1 MLHIEGST
9 STRGGGGHIQ
19 APWAPEEDRMKG
31 TIAIV
36 APEGANLERLLD
48 FAPDDVEVKRIDSSQ
63 PMDVK
68 AEQMSDAAALF
79 NAGAPFDMELVR
91 RCPRLRLIQSTSAG
105 VDGFDLA
112 ALAEMGVQVANN
124 RGGNA
129 ITVAE
134 HAVALMVA
142 ALRKLVLQFEAIR
155 AGKWFGSVLE
165 DWSSQAHEIAGK
177 TVGILGIGFIGQ
189 EVARRLQGWGC
200 SIIYYDTVH
209 PPAEVVDELRLR
221 SVSMDELLSESD
233 ILSLHV
239 PLNPRTRGLIG
250 ARELGMMKR
259 TAILINTCRGP
270 VVDEAALIQA
280 LRDGVIAAAG
290 LDVLEE
296 EPTPSD
302 NPLLSMDNVAVT
314 PHLAAMSV
322 ESGPRSTAFAMENM
336 ARVARGGE
344 PEGVVRPA

>member
-1 MLHIEGST
+1 
-9 STRGGGGHIQ
+9 
-19 APWAPEEDRMKG
+19 MKG

-36 APEGANLERLLD
+36 AREGADLEGILG
-48 FAPDDVEVKRIDSSQ
+48 FAPDDVEVKRIDSSLPIEVQ
-63 PMDVK
+63 
-68 AEQMSDAAALF
+68 AEQMSDVAALF
-79 NAGAPFDMELVR
+79 NAGAPFDMELAR
-91 RCPRLRLIQSTSAG
+91 RCPRLKLIQSTSAG
-105 VDGFDLA
+105 VDGYDLA
-112 ALAEMGVQVANN
+112 ALGEMGIQVANN

-134 HAVALMVA
+134 HTVALMVA
-142 ALRKLVLQFEAIR
+142 AYRKLALQFEAAR
-155 AGKWFGSVLE
+155 AGKWFGSVIE
-165 DWSSQAHEIAGK
+165 DWASQSHEIAGK
-177 TVGILGIGFIGQ
+177 TVGLLGTGFIGL

-200 SIIYYDTVH
+200 SIIYYDMVH
-209 PPAEVVDELRLR
+209 PPAEVVDELGLR
-221 SVSMDELLSESD
+221 PVSMDELLRESD

-239 PLNPRTRGLIG
+239 PLNPRTQGLIG

-259 TAILINTCRGP
+259 TAVLINTCRGP
-270 VVDEAALIQA
+270 VVDEAALIAA

-322 ESGPRSTAFAMENM
+322 ESGPRSAAFAMENM

-344 PEGVVRPA
+344 PEGVVRPV

>member
-1 MLHIEGST
+1 
-9 STRGGGGHIQ
+9 
-19 APWAPEEDRMKG
+19 MKG
-31 TIAIV
+31 TIV
-36 APEGANLERLLD
+36 VLGPEGSNFEGMVGL
-48 FAPDDVEVKRIDSSQ
+48 APDDVEVKWVDSNQ
-63 PMDVK
+63 PTDAI
-68 AEQMSDAAALF
+68 AEQMSDAVALF
-79 NAGAPFDMELVR
+79 NSGAPFDMDLAR

-105 VDGFDLA
+105 VDGYELA
-112 ALAEMGVQVANN
+112 ALAEMGIQVANN

-134 HAVALMVA
+134 HTVALMVA
-142 ALRKLVLQFEAIR
+142 AFRKLALQFEAVR
-155 AGKWFGSVLE
+155 AGKWFGSVIE
-165 DWSSQAHEIAGK
+165 DWASQAHEINGK
-177 TVGILGIGFIGQ
+177 TVGLLGTGFIGL

-200 SIIYYDTVH
+200 SIIYYDLVH
-209 PPAEVVDELRLR
+209 PPADVVDELGLR
-221 SVSMDELLSESD
+221 SVSMDELLRESD
-233 ILSLHV
+233 IVSLHV
-239 PLNPRTRGLIG
+239 PLNPRTKGLIG

-259 TAILINTCRGP
+259 TAVLINTCRGP

-296 EPTPSD
+296 EPTPTD

-322 ESGPRSTAFAMENM
+322 ESGPRSAAFAMENM

-344 PEGVVRPA
+344 PEGVVRPV